1 MDLYGIIG
9 WLEWLFARRC
19 CWYLVGHGLKC
30 KWKLV
35 TEEWAWVAMVAAA
48 VFVLFVDCCS
58 ALLVAC
64 CSSWL
69 CLASCFLLAIAC
81 LRSTIELSLFDQ

>member
-1 MDLYGIIG
+1 VDLYGIIG

-19 CWYLVGHGLKC
+19 CWYLVGHGLQC

-58 ALLVAC
+58 ALLVARC
-64 CSSWL
+64 FVL
-69 CLASCFLLAIAC
+69 LLASCLLWYSY
-81 LRSTIELSLFDQ
+81 LSTIELSLFDQ